1 MNIHAAK
8 QIIQNVSFVQKRKSH
23 HRIHNQHIH
32 KGFISSRKSYKILY
46 VKIVEI
52 LYGFQALRDN
62 IVWLGLKLSVPS
74 KLILKYISLS
84 SYSTELY
91 KNKIFLN
98 MLLERSIL

>member
-1 MNIHAAK
+1 MQQNK
-8 QIIQNVSFVQKRKSH
+8 KIQNVSFVQKRRSH

-32 KGFISSRKSYKILY
+32 KGLIFSRKAYKILY

-62 IVWLGLKLSVPS
+62 IVWLGLSLSVPP

-84 SYSTELY
+84 RYSTALY
-91 KNKIFLN
+91 KSKIFLN
-98 MLLERSIL
+98 MLLERPIL